1 MRKKIFLFTA
11 VLIAVFLSGCNQNV
25 DTAKKTE
32 KPSIVPPVYRG
43 HKIQN

>member
-25 DTAKKTE
+25 DTAKKNE
-32 KPSIVPPVYRG
+32 KPSIAPPPRV
-43 HKIQN
+43 Q